1 MKSKKF
7 IGILAS
13 SSFVLPVV
21 ALSAGC
27 NNTSETTTNIKDQ
40 FKKITKVDVNTADK
54 DVYAKD
60 FSDTSK
66 IIVTFKDGKTP
77 DGITIKKDI
86 IGVDTTDSTK
96 LKVKITLSDAKN
108 NSYSQEYVIS
118 GFKKENPAVI
128 NLDDELVKVSVDVE
142 GKDKMLTADVQDNNL
157 KLSYSSAL
165 TSPVTAS
172 AKIKSKDKTSI
183 VVTITVANGSET
195 KDKDVTVDGFKAP
208 APAIDFAPEFAKITK
223 VDVEGK
229 DQKLVNELEATDI
242 KVTYSQP
249 LSAGFKDEVTF
260 VKKTDTSITVTVKLI
275 NGTQSDKK
283 EFEVTG
289 FKAPTTVPEAD
300 KYKNDFALGAK
311 TKEELIQLIADQS
324 NADQTKRV
332 QFAYSYKS
340 KSIAYCVGEF
350 VWTKAINNVIAISGA
365 LMDEINNK
373 KAQLINPTE
382 PLHNNKL
389 SALISLKYDEATNKV
404 TFDFRLGI
412 YPNDVTTYPE
422 TYHAEFTLA

>member
-1 MKSKKF
+1 MKNKKF

-13 SSFVLPVV
+13 SPFVLPVV

-60 FSDTSK
+60 FGDTSK
-66 IIVTFKDGKTP
+66 IIVTFKDGKKP

-118 GFKKENPAVI
+118 GFKKENPA
-128 NLDDELVKVSVDVE
+128 
-142 GKDKMLTADVQDNNL
+142 
-157 KLSYSSAL
+157 
-165 TSPVTAS
+165 
-172 AKIKSKDKTSI
+172 
-183 VVTITVANGSET
+183 
-195 KDKDVTVDGFKAP
+195 
-208 APAIDFAPEFAKITK
+208 IDFAPEFAKITK

-229 DQKLVNELEATDI
+229 DQKLVNELKSAYI

-300 KYKNDFALGAK
+300 KYKNDFALGNK

-324 NADQTKRV
+324 NADQTKKV
-332 QFAYSYKS
+332 QFAYSYVS
-340 KSIAYCVGEF
+340 KSIAYCVGKF
-350 VWTKAINNVIAISGA
+350 AWNNAINNVIAISGA

-373 KAQLINPTE
+373 KAQLINPTN
-382 PLHNNKL
+382 PLYKNKL
-389 SALISLKYDEATNKV
+389 SAFISLKYDGATNKV
-404 TFDFRLGI
+404 TFDFRLGK